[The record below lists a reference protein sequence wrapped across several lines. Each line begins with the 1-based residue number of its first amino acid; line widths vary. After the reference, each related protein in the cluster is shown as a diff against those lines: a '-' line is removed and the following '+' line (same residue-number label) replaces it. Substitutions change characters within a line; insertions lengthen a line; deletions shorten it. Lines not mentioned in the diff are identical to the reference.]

1 MTYACRSNAIYE
13 LDEQVLQVIDEL
25 MKENNYQKGNESC
38 KAKRDMEFNLFIF

>member
-13 LDEQVLQVIDEL
+13 LDEQVLQEL